1 MVVFESVASPFGLTT
16 AAEYLLTLED
26 ELVPALTIKDSVASP
41 LPYKC
46 FLTIQILDCYSDP
59 PGWKDQL
66 AGSGNF
72 TALPNEALVSS
83 TANVFTEV
91 KHMDKLYNSI
101 IELGEDQISRIFWL
115 LHSDLHEAR
124 VRAVLEYLSSMVA
137 SLEPSHQL
145 ANGQRGHLEN
155 FSLIKHNSKKGKFHS
170 AINFTSLPSEG
181 AINQGLVPKKTTM
194 LGNIP
199 SPFATEAMVC
209 FQAAVMGLQMDLSRV
224 EIKDDS
230 FTFIRKLQANRVERS
245 ILGAY
250 ICNIK
255 TICIRFQMCQ
265 NKQMKGLNY
274 WLLSD

>member
-1 MVVFESVASPFGLTT
+1 MA
-16 AAEYLLTLED
+16 D
-26 ELVPALTIKDSVASP
+26 
-41 LPYKC
+41 
-46 FLTIQILDCYSDP
+46 
-59 PGWKDQL
+59 
-66 AGSGNF
+66 
-72 TALPNEALVSS
+72 
-83 TANVFTEV
+83 
-91 KHMDKLYNSI
+91 
-101 IELGEDQISRIFWL
+101 
-115 LHSDLHEAR
+115 
-124 VRAVLEYLSSMVA
+124 
-137 SLEPSHQL
+137 
-145 ANGQRGHLEN
+145 
-155 FSLIKHNSKKGKFHS
+155 
-170 AINFTSLPSEG
+170 LPSFSTEEFYWLASCFWG
-181 AINQGLVPKKTTM
+181 IITCKLKTTM